1 MKKYE
6 NLRIASL
13 AFAIYLNV
21 FSGVP
26 SLIAAVQALAV
37 VAMMITAVVG
47 LYTTKLRR
55 VHLTFF
61 ELVLYA
67 MSLASLISDLFANNR
82 YIFLYTCAF
91 TCVCLSMSTLCRC
104 MSIKEIFRAAGY
116 AFVAMVVTLGVTQF
130 SELVDALTVSGDLK
144 WLNRFTPLDLH
155 PDLVGVIFGG
165 GSILLGVE
173 ALIASH
179 TARIVYA
186 ASSIVSIIFVFASSA
201 RSSLLC
207 LLFCL
212 GCASI
217 SPFSR
222 MRLRNKLL
230 LIAIVVLVIVIFVLR
245 ADSVWSYISDML
257 ELESDTRGLGSGGTG
272 RTELWKQGVDLI
284 SGRSWELVTGSGLRS
299 SGADEIGFSTE
310 NSYITITLE
319 SGILLMCLFL
329 TSVTRTILI
338 CLTSAWGDMGPVA
351 SRLKGI
357 SLVLTF
363 LLLESF
369 FNRYLIAIGN
379 PLSLLMLIFNVAVN
393 VEHADRRHL
402 RELSLV
408 RLV

>member
-1 MKKYE
+1 MK

-13 AFAIYLNV
+13 TFAIYLNV

-26 SLIAAVQALAV
+26 SLIEAVQALAV
-37 VAMMITAVVG
+37 VAMMMTAVIG
-47 LYTTKLRR
+47 IYTTKLRR
-55 VHLTFF
+55 IHLTFF
-61 ELVLYA
+61 EIVLYA
-67 MSLASLISDLFANNR
+67 MSLASLVSDLFADNR

-91 TCVCLSMSTLCRC
+91 TCVCLSMSTISRC
-104 MSIKEIFRAAGY
+104 MSITEIFRASSY
-116 AFVAMVVTLGVTQF
+116 AFVGMVVTLGVTQF

-179 TARIVYA
+179 TAKIVYA
-186 ASSIVSIIFVFASSA
+186 TASIVSIIFVFAASA

-212 GCASI
+212 GCASV

-222 MRLRNKLL
+222 LSLRNKLL
-230 LIAIVVLVIVIFVLR
+230 LIASLVFVSVIFVLR
-245 ADSVWSYISDML
+245 ADSLWSYISDML

-272 RTELWKQGVDLI
+272 RTELWMQGVNLI
-284 SGRSWELVTGSGLRS
+284 ASRSWELVTGSGLRS
-299 SGADEIGFSTE
+299 SGADDIGFSTE
-310 NSYITITLE
+310 NSYVTITLE
-319 SGILLMCLFL
+319 SGIFLMCLFL
-329 TSVTRTILI
+329 ASVTRTILI
-338 CLTSAWGDMGPVA
+338 CVTSAWGEMGPMA
-351 SRLKGI
+351 IRLKGI
-357 SLVLTF
+357 ALVLVF

-379 PLSLLMLIFNVAVN
+379 PLSLMMLIFNVAVN
-393 VEHADRRHL
+393 VEQADRRQ
-402 RELSLV
+402 V
-408 RLV
+408 RDMSFVTTV